1 MYSHVISHDVIPDL
15 HNLVSYLPHL
25 PAMSTEPG
33 ALDPELAKQIA
44 QSQDAQMQAETE
56 DAAHARLQAQF
67 ANDPRIH
74 FSKESETWQYEADD
88 GKEMEWDPVKGVWVE
103 IVDEEMLK
111 AQQAAYAVAG
121 VDEEVS
127 RILAVIVI

>member
-1 MYSHVISHDVIPDL
+1 MISHDVIPDL
-15 HNLVSYLPHL
+15 DDARPFHVPYPLHS
-25 PAMSTEPG
+25 PAMSAEPA

-67 ANDPRIH
+67 ASDPRIH
-74 FSKESETWQYEADD
+74 FSKESQTWQYEADD

-127 RILAVIVI
+127 CDLTITVI